1 MLFPELLKTV
11 LKISFVLILL
21 SCQSAEPSLPEQS
34 VREEAFNI
42 RMLSEPEVIDNTVQ
56 GNADMSLPD
65 LLYAGLQALD
75 ADRLLTPSDVSA
87 HHFFSRALS
96 KDPSS
101 KIAQQGF
108 KDIVKRYL
116 QLAREAM
123 RRGFFEEARQLISR
137 AEIVDSEENEIAL
150 VKEELE
156 AEIISGDVFYQLNN
170 AAVSDH
176 SVTAKLLLE
185 DIARKAREL
194 DALFLITAPNDDQAR
209 WMFSVMREAVQGYRL
224 RGNIELSGRVAVRLR
239 LPVHGDE

>member
-1 MLFPELLKTV
+1 MPFFKLLKTG
-11 LKISFVLILL
+11 LKISFVLVLL
-21 SCQSAEPSLPEQS
+21 SCQSAKPSLPEQRD
-34 VREEAFNI
+34 REELINI
-42 RMLSEPEVIDNTVQ
+42 RMLSESEVIDNTVQ
-56 GNADMSLPD
+56 SNENMSLPD

-108 KDIVKRYL
+108 RDIVKRYL

-137 AEIVDSEENEIAL
+137 AQIVDPEENEIAL

-156 AEIISGDVFYQLNN
+156 AEITSGDFFYQLNN
-170 AAVSDH
+170 AAVSKH
-176 SVTAKLLLE
+176 SATTKLLLE
-185 DIARKAREL
+185 DIAKKAREL
-194 DALFLITAPNDDQAR
+194 DAFFLITAPNDDQAR

-239 LPVHGDE
+239 LPGRSSE

>member
-1 MLFPELLKTV
+1 
-11 LKISFVLILL
+11 
-21 SCQSAEPSLPEQS
+21 
-34 VREEAFNI
+34 
-42 RMLSEPEVIDNTVQ
+42 
-56 GNADMSLPD
+56 
-65 LLYAGLQALD
+65 
-75 ADRLLTPSDVSA
+75 
-87 HHFFSRALS
+87 
-96 KDPSS
+96 
-101 KIAQQGF
+101 
-108 KDIVKRYL
+108 
-116 QLAREAM
+116 M